1 MTFISRIFGLIRD
14 IMIARLFGASA
25 GADAF
30 FVAFRIPNL
39 FRRLFAEGAFSQA
52 FMPILAHSK
61 ANDSALET
69 KSLINHI
76 GAYLLKILVVVTF
89 FAVILAPAIIL
100 LFAFGFYAYPEKFT
114 LASDMLRITFPY
126 LLFISLTAFC
136 GAILNTYQRFAAP
149 AFTPVLLNISIIFC
163 AIFLAPSLEKPII
176 ALAWGV
182 LIGGILQLLFQ
193 LPFLKKID
201 KLPQLNLHFFKNK
214 HPAIKT
220 LKQKILPAIFG
231 ASVVQINLLVDT
243 IIASFLITGS
253 ISWLYYSDRLLEL
266 PLALIGI
273 ALSITTLAKLANYYA
288 KHNHEQFIQT
298 LKNALNVAFIFGL
311 PASIGLI
318 LLSEPL
324 IITLFGYNEFTPYD
338 SSQSAA
344 SLTAYSIGLLALIT
358 VKIFASAFYARGD
371 VKTPVKIGVVAVFS
385 NIIFNLIFAYYLGHT
400 GLALATSFSA
410 MINVSLLYYYL
421 HKHNIYPV
429 SRKFSKLKLYL
440 QVILSSA
447 IMSIFLVYFS
457 KHSTYYLLAD
467 VWQRA
472 LSMSLT
478 ILLAMLVYFF
488 ALTALGFRIKN
499 DKNG

>member
-1 MTFISRIFGLIRD
+1 
-14 IMIARLFGASA
+14 MIARLFGASA

-61 ANDSALET
+61 ATDSPLET
-69 KSLINHI
+69 KSLINHV
-76 GAYLLKILVVVTF
+76 GAYLLKILVVITF
-89 FAVILAPAIIL
+89 FAVVSAPAIIL
-100 LFAFGFYAYPEKFT
+100 LFAFGFYAHPEKFM

-149 AFTPVLLNISIIFC
+149 AFTPVLLNISIILC
-163 AIFLAPSLEKPII
+163 AVFLAPSLKTPII

-193 LPFLKKID
+193 VPFLKRID
-201 KLPQLNLHFFKNK
+201 KLPQLNLHFFKSK
-214 HPAIKT
+214 HSAIKK
-220 LKQKILPAIFG
+220 LKRKILPAIFG
-231 ASVVQINLLVDT
+231 ASVVQINLLFDT

-273 ALSITTLAKLANYYA
+273 ALSITTLAKLADYYA
-288 KHNHEQFIQT
+288 KHNHQQFIKT
-298 LKNALNVAFIFGL
+298 LKSALDVAFIFGL
-311 PASIGLI
+311 PASVGLI

-338 SSQSAA
+338 TSQSAS
-344 SLTAYSIGLLALIT
+344 SLVAYSIGLLALIT
-358 VKIFASAFYARGD
+358 VKIFASAFYAQGD
-371 VKTPVKIGVVAVFS
+371 VKTPVKVGVIAVLS

-400 GLALATSFSA
+400 GLALATTFSA
-410 MINVSLLYYYL
+410 MINTGLLYYYL
-421 HKHNIYPV
+421 HKRNIY
-429 SRKFSKLKLYL
+429 SATREFSQLKLYL
-440 QVILSSA
+440 QIILSSA
-447 IMSIFLVYFS
+447 IMGVFLVYFS
-457 KHSTYYLLAD
+457 QHSEYYLLAD

-472 LSMSLT
+472 LSMSST
-478 ILLAMLVYFF
+478 ILLATLVYFF
-488 ALTALGFRIKN
+488 ALITLGFRIK
-499 DKNG
+499 K